1 MEINW
6 YLQSSSISSMIAV
19 ANTKTDLPNFNNDG
33 RINVYLSGT
42 HF

>member
-1 MEINW
+1 
-6 YLQSSSISSMIAV
+6 MIAV

-42 HF
+42 HFQQN